1 MSSGPQLLI
10 TITEKMPGRE
20 NMPNMSDKGCD
31 LSKKEKEHY
40 LFLQRSFKN
49 FNKAAF
55 KMQSAFSSLEQKF
68 ETIDKE
74 LEQKNADLE
83 RAISEKE
90 EVRNYLHNILESL
103 NTGVIVT
110 DLNEKIT
117 IMNRC
122 AGVFSGIPQGKAI
135 GKSIRAILLEM
146 TERDWKAVANNTG
159 RLGILG
165 KKIRMNNR
173 IIDLFGAPLNSTSGK
188 CIGTVYVLRDIT
200 RVEKLEEMAKRTEK
214 FEAMSELAINIAH
227 EIRNPLGS
235 IELFASLLMK
245 ETKQKTD
252 RERLFQIISSVKK
265 MDNRITNLLFFTR
278 KQEPM
283 RDIINLHLVL
293 KEVLVF
299 TKQIFEKGGILLDSK
314 YSPGIP
320 FILGDS
326 EMLKQVFLNI
336 LLNAMQAMPDGGCL
350 RVETLIVDAN
360 VEIRFSDSGDGILP
374 EHLPRI
380 FDPFFSTKEK
390 GAGLGLAIVH
400 TIIDKHGGS
409 IDVESPEGGTIFTI
423 VFPLTPTNKSK
434 KMRVG
439 VSDLHA
445 GK

>member
-1 MSSGPQLLI
+1 
-10 TITEKMPGRE
+10 
-20 NMPNMSDKGCD
+20 
-31 LSKKEKEHY
+31 
-40 LFLQRSFKN
+40 
-49 FNKAAF
+49 
-55 KMQSAFSSLEQKF
+55 
-68 ETIDKE
+68 
-74 LEQKNADLE
+74 
-83 RAISEKE
+83 
-90 EVRNYLHNILESL
+90 
-103 NTGVIVT
+103 
-110 DLNEKIT
+110 
-117 IMNRC
+117 
-122 AGVFSGIPQGKAI
+122 
-135 GKSIRAILLEM
+135 
-146 TERDWKAVANNTG
+146 
-159 RLGILG
+159 
-165 KKIRMNNR
+165 
-173 IIDLFGAPLNSTSGK
+173 
-188 CIGTVYVLRDIT
+188 
-200 RVEKLEEMAKRTEK
+200 
-214 FEAMSELAINIAH
+214 
-227 EIRNPLGS
+227 
-235 IELFASLLMK
+235 
-245 ETKQKTD
+245 
-252 RERLFQIISSVKK
+252 
-265 MDNRITNLLFFTR
+265 
-278 KQEPM
+278 M